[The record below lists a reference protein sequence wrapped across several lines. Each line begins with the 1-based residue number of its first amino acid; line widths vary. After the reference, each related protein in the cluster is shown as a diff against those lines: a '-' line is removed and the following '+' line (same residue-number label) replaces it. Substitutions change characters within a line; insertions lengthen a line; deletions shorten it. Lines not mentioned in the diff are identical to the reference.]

1 MAQERSGCAHGS
13 RQEVDEGGVDREAVS
28 SPAAEGPSADILA
41 GEPHLGRRPVFVTI
55 YVAEHC
61 ETCHY
66 AHEVANLIRTHYPQ
80 VTLRVVDIEHTDEV
94 IPEAVFAIPTYLL
107 NGKVW
112 SLGNPSTEKVMET
125 LNQLVR

>member
-13 RQEVDEGGVDREAVS
+13 RQEVDEGGMMMHEAVS
-28 SPAAEGPSADILA
+28 PPAGDGPSAGIQA
-41 GEPHLGRRPVFVTI
+41 GDSHPGRRPVFVTI

-66 AHEVANLIRTHYPQ
+66 AHEVADLIRVHYPQ
-80 VTLRVVDIEHTDEV
+80 VTVRIVDIEHTDET

-107 NGKVW
+107 NGRVW
-112 SLGNPSTEKVMET
+112 SLGNPSTEKVVAT
-125 LNQLVR
+125 LDQLV